1 MRDNKST
8 SEKIDNLILKAKEQ
22 PEVMRFTKAKK
33 IALTALIIG
42 LILFAAMTVIY
53 ILGKGSDTKIVDIAR
68 IAGIVVAIIGCV
80 VYRLLTNKERD
91 ALQEAVNRLNSER
104 TEDKNL
110 LDDTGVFAESF
121 TETNVAISEKAYD
134 KPSETSVSPE
144 KSMETRVS
152 DMRKHILFDI
162 FIIALLI
169 MFILAMLLPYIT
181 ILGEKYNVFSYA
193 KAVLQE
199 EIDPSTG
206 KAIETDVFNRS
217 IFYYAW
223 KVILGEGK
231 FLGTFETAEIAGE
244 MNFILFAIM
253 GLSFIGS
260 AIMYMARYVRSYVKT
275 EDYIKNEKIP
285 VAQSDSVGKKL
296 HSYGSSVAIANTGF
310 VFMLIFYLPAF
321 DYLWKET
328 DGNAL
333 GELFSVSPFMIILPL
348 LVAATAN
355 FLWAIQRVRANNNE
369 QLKNDMA
376 YFDLYRG
383 RYRKKRG

>member
-8 SEKIDNLILKAKEQ
+8 GEKIDNLILKAKEQ

-33 IALTALIIG
+33 IALTAVILG

-91 ALQEAVNRLNSER
+91 ALQEAVNRLNAER

-134 KPSETSVSPE
+134 KPSEKRVVPE

-169 MFILAMLLPYIT
+169 TLILTMLLPYIT
-181 ILGEKYNVFSYA
+181 IMGEKYNVFSYA

-206 KAIETDVFNRS
+206 KVIETDVFNHS

-275 EDYIKNEKIP
+275 EDYIKNEKIT

-321 DYLWKET
+321 YYLWKET

-348 LVAATAN
+348 LVAVTAN
-355 FLWAIQRVRANNNE
+355 VLWAIQRVRANNNE